1 MQSSLFFSDVE
12 TPRQEVQL
20 ELLHSSESGFSQI
33 YRVDK
38 EGKFRVLK
46 CLRPQFRGN
55 PAFETLLRKEFEIG
69 YPLDHPNI
77 CSVIAMVRME
87 ELGNCIEMEW
97 VDGCTLTELLGRR
110 ELSKALENNILL
122 ELCSAMEYIHSKQI
136 IHRVIKPDNILVTH
150 NGGNVKLIDFGLS
163 DTDYHTAHKE
173 SAGTQI
179 YASPE
184 QVRGEALDARS
195 DIYSLG
201 RVIFELSDR
210 FNRIALKCMSREPDK
225 RYGTVGQVRQALE
238 KRMRSRLGAIIAT
251 AALLGAVA
259 FGAYVFSAKADS
271 AAGVFKAVT
280 QEIIDA
286 QEE

>member
-55 PAFETLLRKEFEIG
+55 PAFETLLRKEFEID

-136 IHRVIKPDNILVTH
+136 IHRDIKPDNILVTH

>member
-12 TPRQEVQL
+12 TPRQEVKL
-20 ELLHSSESGFSQI
+20 ELLHSSGSGFSQI

-46 CLRPQFRGN
+46 CLKPEFRGN

-69 YPLDHPNI
+69 YQLEHPNI

-97 VDGCTLTELLGRR
+97 IDGCTLEELRRRGR
-110 ELSKALENNILL
+110 LSKAVEDKVLL
-122 ELCSAMEYIHSKQI
+122 ELCSALEYIHTKQI
-136 IHRVIKPDNILVTH
+136 IHRDIKPENILVTF
-150 NGGNVKLIDFGLS
+150 NGNNVKLIDFGLS

-173 SAGTQI
+173 SAGTEI

-184 QVRGEALDARS
+184 QIRGEEIDARS

-201 RVIFELSDR
+201 RVIFDFSDR
-210 FNRIALKCMSREPDK
+210 FNRISLKCMSREPEK
-225 RYGTVGQVRQALE
+225 RYATVEQVRQALE
-238 KRMRSRLGAIIAT
+238 KKMHSHVWTIIAL
-251 AALLGAVA
+251 AAIVA
-259 FGAYVFSAKADS
+259 AIAYGGFVFSQKSNPAAD
-271 AAGVFKAVT
+271 AFKAVT

-286 QEE
+286 QEN